1 MKTFFSS
8 DEDEDVK
15 GMSKEER
22 LARKKARF
30 EEKLKKQD
38 RSKKNKAAEKFF
50 GPEQEEEAEDSK
62 KEEAPEKEASAKKK
76 RQPVFKRVRKRIPLG
91 LKGRLSRVA
100 SECSAPTPKK
110 RATSA
115 FIFTTKARTNSETF
129 EETTIEKKP

>member
-1 MKTFFSS
+1 M
-8 DEDEDVK
+8 
-15 GMSKEER
+15 R
-22 LARKKARF
+22 
-30 EEKLKKQD
+30 
-38 RSKKNKAAEKFF
+38 
-50 GPEQEEEAEDSK
+50 EAEDSK

-76 RQPVFKRVRKRIPLG
+76 REPVFKRVRKRIPVG

-129 EETTIEKKP
+129 EETTIEKKPEKKSKPEKAKEAGKPPKLFRSLTNESEGPKLGRSFDRKLIKQLTVE